1 MKSYNHLWEIVI
13 SPDNIRKAICKASL
27 GKRER
32 KTVKE
37 IYENIETEIPKF
49 QRFAENYRHRN
60 KAPKIIKEG
69 KKERTII
76 VPSFKEQVMHHMI
89 VGALQ
94 PIILKG
100 MYEHSHGSI
109 PNRGPALAARYIK
122 KWIRKDQK
130 NTKYFLKMDI
140 RHFFASIPHDM
151 LKGFIARYVHDPKFM
166 RLIGEVI
173 DCSERGLPL
182 GFHTSHW
189 LANWYLKP
197 LDTFIKQELGAVHYV
212 RYMDDM
218 VIFGSNKKELHK
230 MQKKIS
236 GFLNGIGLEMK
247 SNWQVC
253 RFHRTANGKDKY
265 RFLDFMGFRF
275 YRNRTVLRKNIMLR
289 MTRRARRFTKHRGIY
304 SCRKMIAA
312 LGWLNQTDT
321 YGMYIKWM
329 KPYINFRAIKRKIS
343 RYDKRARKEKLCGT
357 KQKAG

>member
-1 MKSYNHLWEIVI
+1 MSPLYRNYHINSHNEQNKRVYLRARVPYRGGNSNNGSHDGAWYVNLNNDASNARWNIGAALSYPKIGISTEGQIYPHLSVEII
-13 SPDNIRKAICKASL
+13 SLRAPVSSRSNAGERIRKKDN
-27 GKRER
+27 
-32 KTVKE
+32 E
-37 IYENIETEIPKF
+37 II
-49 QRFAENYRHRN
+49 
-60 KAPKIIKEG
+60 
-69 KKERTII
+69 
-76 VPSFKEQVMHHMI
+76 
-89 VGALQ
+89 Q
-94 PIILKG
+94 PL
-100 MYEHSHGSI
+100 
-109 PNRGPALAARYIK
+109 
-122 KWIRKDQK
+122 
-130 NTKYFLKMDI
+130 
-140 RHFFASIPHDM
+140 FASIPHDM
-151 LKGFIARYVHDPKFM
+151 LKRFIARYVHDPKFM

-230 MQKKIS
+230 MRKKIS

-321 YGMYIKWM
+321 YGMYIKRM